1 LNRAQRFLLCI
12 IVLATLLFSVSGLRI
27 SQASEDWLPVPPDD
41 LALKDNP
48 SQPGAHAMILYRQSH
63 IDARRAAIDG
73 DSDEEYIRIKVFTEE
88 GVKQETNVEV
98 VFSKQ
103 SSDIKDVRART
114 IRPDGSVMNFDGKVF
129 EKTAEKHNETKVLV
143 KAFTLPEVQ
152 PGCIVEYKYRQ
163 QFKPGLL
170 HSEQWIVS
178 RSLFTRDAVFSI
190 APYTP
195 RTSFA
200 PSLVFRSTGLP
211 QGSLP
216 QRKGD
221 GSYWMEIHNVPGLV
235 EEPLMPPIRAL
246 DARVE
251 FYYRAAGDPIGET
264 TEQFWNRM
272 GQKWSDELDRFLNK
286 KVVIQGDLAAT
297 VTPGDSTE
305 SKLRKIY
312 ARVQK
317 IRDLS
322 YEPVKTATE
331 KKEEHIKIN
340 ENFDDVLTHG
350 YASGRQLNWF
360 FIGLARAAGFE
371 AYEVYLVPRNRD
383 VFMPAG
389 QNTGQLTA
397 DIVWVR
403 AGDKEYWI
411 DPAALYYP
419 FGLLPWYETEAKGVR
434 VTKSGAEFV
443 LTPAASSAD
452 ATLVRQAELELKDD
466 GSATG
471 KLQIDLTGESGAIRR
486 TEDHRED
493 ETGRRKSLEK
503 YVERW
508 LPEGSTF
515 ELTKIENWDD
525 PAVPLHFEGNVTLPA
540 LGSSV
545 GHRLLVPVA
554 LFQTSFRSTFESENR
569 VNLIYFQRRYE
580 EIDDLKIHGPAGFK
594 IETIPAKKVIDPGTS
609 LSYEISPAQHG
620 EGAEVKRHFV
630 LKQIHFSKESYPV
643 LRAFFNTVKSTDEAQ
658 LVLQNAENA
667 KIN

>member
-1 LNRAQRFLLCI
+1 MNRTQRFIFRATVLLGLLSLC
-12 IVLATLLFSVSGLRI
+12 TLPSSHAGD
-27 SQASEDWLPVPPDD
+27 DWLPVPAED

-48 SQPGAHAMILYRQSH
+48 AQPGAHAMILYRSSH
-63 IDARRAAIDG
+63 IDARRSAVDG
-73 DSDEEYIRIKVFTEE
+73 DFDEEYIRIKIFTEE
-88 GVKQETNVEV
+88 GAKHETNVEIA
-98 VFSKQ
+98 FLKQ
-103 SSDIKDVRART
+103 FSDIKDIRART
-114 IRPDGSVMNFDGKVF
+114 IRPDGSVVNFDGKVF
-129 EKTAEKHNETKVLV
+129 EKTIEKHNESKFLV

-152 PGCIVEYKYRQ
+152 PGSVVEYKYRQ
-163 QFKPGLL
+163 QFKPGYL
-170 HSEQWIVS
+170 HSEEWTVS

-190 APYTP
+190 APYAPRVALTP
-195 RTSFA
+195 T
-200 PSLVFRSTGLP
+200 LVFRSTGLP

-221 GSYWMEIHNVPGLV
+221 GSYWMEIHNVPGIV

-251 FYYRAAGDPIGET
+251 FYYRAAGEPVGET
-264 TEQFWNRM
+264 TEQFWNRI
-272 GQKWSDELDRFLNK
+272 GHKWSDELDSFLNK

-297 VTPGDSTE
+297 VAPGDSPE
-305 SKLRKIY
+305 VKLRKIY
-312 ARVQK
+312 TRVQK

-322 YEPVKTATE
+322 YEPAKTATE
-331 KKEEHIKIN
+331 KKEEHIKTD
-340 ENFDDVLTHG
+340 ENFEDVLTRG

-403 AGDKEYWI
+403 ANGKEYWI

-419 FGLLPWYETEAKGVR
+419 FGLLPWYETETKGVR
-434 VTKSGAEFV
+434 VTRSGADFV
-443 LTPAASSAD
+443 QTPAATSAD

-466 GSATG
+466 GSASG
-471 KLQIDLTGESGAIRR
+471 KLQIDFTGESGAIRR

-503 YVERW
+503 YVERS

-515 ELTKIENWDD
+515 ELTKIDNWDD
-525 PAVPLHFEGNVTLPA
+525 PAVPLHVEGNVTLPA

-554 LFQTSFRSTFESENR
+554 LFQSSFRNTFESEKR

-609 LSYEISPAQHG
+609 LLYEISPAQQG

-667 KIN
+667 KNN